1 MYKVASDNAQRRAS
15 RITMQEA
22 QTVLD
27 ERLTKE
33 AERQNIVAIIKSV
46 ESKLVSY
53 PRGTPQR
60 KELARQKTEL
70 MRKIT
75 ELRPKMKGP
84 KNLEGFFISVCRER
98 MTKAQFSIFMA
109 AAAEMARQSLNDEDA
124 EVVE

>member
-33 AERQNIVAIIKSV
+33 AERQNLVAIIKSV
-46 ESKLVSY
+46 ESKLVSS
-53 PRGTPQR
+53 PRGTQQR

-70 MRKIT
+70 MRQIT

-84 KNLEGFFISVCRER
+84 KNIEGFFVKVCQER
-98 MTKAQFSIFMA
+98 MTKAQFSIFMVA
-109 AAAEMARQSLNDEDA
+109 AANMARDSINDQDIDES
-124 EVVE
+124 